1 MRKRKNRVAFI
12 TSRRR
17 AASSERILS
26 LSWLSWN
33 DLQNL
38 ERTGEQARAMY
49 TDGKDEN
56 NALCV
61 KGKSLFKTF
70 NSKHA
75 RKKHIYI
82 M

>member
-1 MRKRKNRVAFI
+1 MQTRKNRVAFI

-33 DLQNL
+33 DRQNL
-38 ERTGEQARAMY
+38 ERAGEQARAMY

-61 KGKSLFKTF
+61 EGKSLFKTF

-75 RKKHIYI
+75 RNI
-82 M
+82 